1 MSDTTRADNLRR
13 NFLVIVDDTPEC
25 RLALRF
31 AGRRAKRTGGGVM
44 LLKVVEPT
52 DFQHWMTVENLMREE
67 AREEAEELLQA
78 LAAEVSD
85 LTGIVPEY
93 RIREGNRVDEIL
105 ALIEEE
111 QGIRLLVLGASA
123 DTEGPGPLVSRLAGQ
138 MAGSMRIP
146 VTIVPGNMT
155 PAEID
160 DVT

>member
-44 LLKVVEPT
+44 LLKVVEPA

>member
-1 MSDTTRADNLRR
+1 MTDTTRADDLRR

-44 LLKVVEPT
+44 LLKVIEPA

-67 AREEAEELLQA
+67 AREEAEELLQS

-93 RIREGNRVDEIL
+93 RIREGTRVDEIL

-111 QGIRLLVLGASA
+111 QGIRLLVLGAST
-123 DTEGPGPLVSRLAGQ
+123 DKEGPGPLVSRLAGQ

>member
-44 LLKVVEPT
+44 LLKVVEPA

-78 LAAEVSD
+78 LAVEVSD

>member
-1 MSDTTRADNLRR
+1 MTDTTRADNLRR

-44 LLKVVEPT
+44 LLKVIEPA

-67 AREEAEELLQA
+67 AREEAEELLQT
-78 LAAEVSD
+78 LAGEVSD

-93 RIREGNRVDEIL
+93 RIREGTRVDEIL

-111 QGIRLLVLGASA
+111 EGIRLLVLGAST
-123 DTEGPGPLVSRLAGQ
+123 DSEGPGPLVSRLAGQ